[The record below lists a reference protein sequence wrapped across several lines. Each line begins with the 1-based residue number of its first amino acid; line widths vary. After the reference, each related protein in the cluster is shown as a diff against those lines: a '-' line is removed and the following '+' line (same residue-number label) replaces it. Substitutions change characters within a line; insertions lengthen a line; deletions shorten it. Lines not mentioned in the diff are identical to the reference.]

1 MKELLNNRNRKIFSS
16 IVQEYIINAEPVSS
30 RKIAK
35 KYSLDLSS
43 ATIRNVM
50 ADLEEAGFLSQ
61 PHTSAGR
68 IPTDQGFRFYV
79 NTILNNRELSLVS
92 KEAIKEK
99 YQKFSPEFSV
109 LMQETSK
116 ILSEFSQ
123 GTGVVMAPKI
133 VDTVFRGIEFV
144 FLRKNQ
150 ILAIFVSQSGLMQK
164 KLIEIDD
171 QGISQDDLDKYSRYL
186 NETFSGFTLK
196 EIRYKIS
203 KEMEKEQ
210 NRYNKL
216 LSRALKMGQS
226 VLVNDMEVE
235 VYIEGQA
242 NFLNYPEFAEVEKM
256 KTIFKTFNEKTVLLT
271 ILDKAM
277 ENTGLQIFIG
287 AENQLPELENCSFIL
302 ASYSSRNRNVLGALG
317 VVGPTRMNYYYI
329 IPVVDYIAK
338 FLSNYL
344 DEEQLWR

>member
-1 MKELLNNRNRKIFSS
+1 MKELLNDRNRKIFSS

-50 ADLEEAGFLSQ
+50 ADLEEAGFLSH

-68 IPTDQGFRFYV
+68 VPTDQGFRFYV

-164 KLIEIDD
+164 KLIEIDEEN
-171 QGISQDDLDKYSRYL
+171 ISQDDLDKYSRYL
-186 NETFSGFTLK
+186 NETLSGFTLK
-196 EIRYKIS
+196 AVRHKILE
-203 KEMEKEQ
+203 EMKKEQ
-210 NRYNKL
+210 NIYNEL
-216 LSRALKMGQS
+216 FSRALKMGQS
-226 VLVNDMEVE
+226 VLGNDIEVE
-235 VYIEGQA
+235 VYVEGQA
-242 NFLNYPEFAEVEKM
+242 NFFNYPEFVEVEKM
-256 KTIFKTFNEKTVLLT
+256 KTIFKTLEEKTILVN

-287 AENQLPELENCSFIL
+287 AENQLAELGNCSFIL
-302 ASYSSRNRNVLGALG
+302 SSYSRDRNVLGALG

>member
-1 MKELLNNRNRKIFSS
+1 MKESLNDRNKKIFRS
-16 IVQEYIINAEPVSS
+16 IVQEYIITAEPVSS

-35 KYSLDLSS
+35 KYKLDLSS

-79 NTILNNRELSLVS
+79 NTILKNKELSLVS

-109 LMQETSK
+109 VMQETSK

-133 VDTVFRGIEFV
+133 VDTVFRFIEFV
-144 FLRKNQ
+144 LLRKNQ
-150 ILAIFVSQSGLMQK
+150 IVAIFVSQSGLMQK

-171 QGISQDDLDKYSRYL
+171 QDISQDDLDKYSRYL
-186 NETFSGFTLK
+186 NETFSGFTLREVRHKILAEMKK
-196 EIRYKIS
+196 ER
-203 KEMEKEQ
+203 
-210 NRYNKL
+210 NRYDKL
-216 LSRALKMGQS
+216 LSKALKMGHS

-235 VYIEGQA
+235 VYIEGEA
-242 NFLNYPEFAEVEKM
+242 NFLNYPEFAEIGKM
-256 KTIFKTFNEKTVLLT
+256 KAIFKTFNEKTVLLN

-277 ENTGLQIFIG
+277 ENSGLQIFIG
-287 AENQLPELENCSFIL
+287 AENELPELGNCSFIL
-302 ASYSSRNRNVLGALG
+302 SSYSYRNRDVLGTLG

-344 DEEQLWR
+344 DEEQCWR